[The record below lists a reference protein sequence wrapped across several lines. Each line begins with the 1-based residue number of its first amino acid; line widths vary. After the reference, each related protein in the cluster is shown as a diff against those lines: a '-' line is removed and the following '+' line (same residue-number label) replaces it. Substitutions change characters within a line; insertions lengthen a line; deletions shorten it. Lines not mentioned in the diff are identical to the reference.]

1 MELKVT
7 YYRVGELA
15 KFMDLS
21 KDLSSILSTH
31 ENELGMVAYACNFSF
46 GDRAN
51 RSLGF
56 IYPSLVGMF

>member
-1 MELKVT
+1 
-7 YYRVGELA
+7 
-15 KFMDLS
+15 MDLS
-21 KDLSSILSTH
+21 KGLSSTLSTY

-46 GDRAN
+46 GDKAS